1 MVRVQ
6 PQPHR
11 RVTERSKAW
20 LAAYFDAS
28 SPLGVLRRIHALSI
42 SSDTLMTVA
51 LAGSLF
57 FSISP
62 GEARSKVT
70 LYLLFTM
77 APFAILAPLI
87 SPIIDRGPRVRRI
100 VVILSGVVR
109 LVGVFLM
116 IFELRSLLLFPLALM
131 NLVASKAYLV
141 SKSSLIP
148 ELLDSDSRSEL
159 GSLVKT
165 NANITLLAAISGA
178 IAGVIGAGI
187 LKTPFLGAHY
197 DLILELIP
205 LCLFIYESRSLV
217 KNLPPRTVDR
227 SKPRAAKKRRPSGP
241 AYAQTLTLSLLMSVL
256 RGQVGFFVFLV
267 AFALKTIH
275 SPTWLYGAALVASSL
290 GSALATQL
298 TPLVRRKLGET
309 TIVILGTIA
318 IVAVAFVA
326 ATLNIGISG
335 AILIAFVLG
344 VAAGGAKIAFD
355 ASVQTS
361 MAKHEYG
368 RLFARYESYFQL
380 SWVVGAF
387 VATLADLTLADG
399 EAFLGATALLAL
411 ASYVIAISA
420 LRHSGQEPDAEDPE
434 WI

>member
-1 MVRVQ
+1 MQ
-6 PQPHR
+6 PHSHR
-11 RVTERSKAW
+11 RVTERSKVW
-20 LAAYFDAS
+20 LTNYFDAS
-28 SPLGVLRRIHALSI
+28 SPLGILRRIHALSI

-62 GEARSKVT
+62 DEARSKVT

-77 APFAILAPLI
+77 APFAVLAPLI
-87 SPIIDRGPRVRRI
+87 SPLIDRGPRVRRI
-100 VVILSGVVR
+100 VVIVSGIVR
-109 LVGVFLM
+109 FVGVFLM

-148 ELLDSDSRSEL
+148 ELLDSDSRSQL

-165 NANITLLAAISGA
+165 NANITLLAAIAGA

-187 LKTPFLGAHY
+187 LKTPFLGAQY
-197 DLILELIP
+197 DLIVELIP
-205 LCLFIYESRSLV
+205 LSLFIYESRALI
-217 KNLPPRTVDR
+217 KHLPVRTPDQPRNR
-227 SKPRAAKKRRPSGP
+227 SSKRRRPSGP

-256 RGQVGFFVFLV
+256 RGQVGFFVFLL
-267 AFALKTIH
+267 AFALKGAH
-275 SPTWLYGAALVASSL
+275 SPTWLYGAALAASAL

-326 ATLNIGISG
+326 ATLHIGIAG

-380 SWVVGAF
+380 SWVLGAF
-387 VATLADLTLADG
+387 VATLADLTLGDG
-399 EAFLGATALLAL
+399 EAFLGATAILAL
-411 ASYVIAISA
+411 ASYIIAISA
-420 LRHSGQEPDAEDPE
+420 LRHSGEEPSAEDPE
-434 WI
+434 WQ

>member
-1 MVRVQ
+1 
-6 PQPHR
+6 
-11 RVTERSKAW
+11 
-20 LAAYFDAS
+20 
-28 SPLGVLRRIHALSI
+28 
-42 SSDTLMTVA
+42 MTVA

-62 GEARSKVT
+62 DEARSKVT

-77 APFAILAPLI
+77 APFAVLAPLI
-87 SPIIDRGPRVRRI
+87 SPLIDRGPRVRRI
-100 VVILSGVVR
+100 VVIVSGIVR
-109 LVGVFLM
+109 FVGVFLM

-148 ELLDSDSRSEL
+148 ELLDSDSRSQL

-165 NANITLLAAISGA
+165 NANITLLAAIAGA

-187 LKTPFLGAHY
+187 LKTPFLGAQY
-197 DLILELIP
+197 DLIVELIP
-205 LCLFIYESRSLV
+205 LSLFIYESRALI
-217 KNLPPRTVDR
+217 KHLPVRTPDQPRNR
-227 SKPRAAKKRRPSGP
+227 SSKRRRPSGP

-256 RGQVGFFVFLV
+256 RGQVGFFVFLL
-267 AFALKTIH
+267 AFALKGAH
-275 SPTWLYGAALVASSL
+275 SPTWLYGAALAASAL

-326 ATLNIGISG
+326 ATLHIGIAG

-380 SWVVGAF
+380 SWVLGAF
-387 VATLADLTLADG
+387 VATLADLTLGDG
-399 EAFLGATALLAL
+399 EAFLGATAILAL
-411 ASYVIAISA
+411 ASYIIAISA
-420 LRHSGQEPDAEDPE
+420 LRHSGEEPSAEDPE
-434 WI
+434 WQ